1 MHFAHFVTV
10 KLFFKTQGKA
20 NLTVAC
26 QRGAKGTRAR
36 VRDLRV
42 VEELDVKHIKH
53 ISQNCY
59 CVRFSSRTKPTK
71 LEREQMGK
79 IKCRGFICDSLN
91 IMNPKVYYF

>member
-42 VEELDVKHIKH
+42 VEVLDV
-53 ISQNCY
+53 
-59 CVRFSSRTKPTK
+59 
-71 LEREQMGK
+71 
-79 IKCRGFICDSLN
+79 
-91 IMNPKVYYF
+91 

>member
-42 VEELDVKHIKH
+42 VEELDV
-53 ISQNCY
+53 
-59 CVRFSSRTKPTK
+59 
-71 LEREQMGK
+71 
-79 IKCRGFICDSLN
+79 
-91 IMNPKVYYF
+91 